1 MDLEDRLNN
10 NSEVIFNHNY
20 DLIIKLIDLTIQN
33 NLIYDTNFPDE
44 IENNLKKIVLL
55 NNKRNPP
62 EQDLENI
69 DKISIDFDRKEKTE
83 DFYRNEKLKKYSK
96 IFKNRNK
103 TNNNSKKKKIL
114 SNNKNNNLFN
124 CNELNS
130 KKICDDYKKSLTI
143 EKNNYIYINKSFS
156 QKDFTE
162 NEFGNNKENISS
174 KVKKSFDITN
184 DLNEQIKIKK
194 NNKIVFM
201 NKSLIKKKTKKREY
215 IEKKRKSIY
224 RGVTK
229 NGKKWQT
236 IISYKKNIRYY
247 GVYPKE
253 EIAARAYDI
262 ISIKNKGIK
271 ARTNFKYNLHQIQK
285 ISETNID
292 FNIKNINENI
302 INLIKEL

>member
-143 EKNNYIYINKSFS
+143 EK
-156 QKDFTE
+156 
-162 NEFGNNKENISS
+162 
-174 KVKKSFDITN
+174 KK
-184 DLNEQIKIKK
+184 LY
-194 NNKIVFM
+194 
-201 NKSLIKKKTKKREY
+201 L
-215 IEKKRKSIY
+215 
-224 RGVTK
+224 
-229 NGKKWQT
+229 
-236 IISYKKNIRYY
+236 YK
-247 GVYPKE
+247 
-253 EIAARAYDI
+253 
-262 ISIKNKGIK
+262 
-271 ARTNFKYNLHQIQK
+271 
-285 ISETNID
+285 
-292 FNIKNINENI
+292 
-302 INLIKEL
+302 